1 LAAEEEKIFCFFRS
15 NAGGYVKSSC
25 RQAGRRYKIKKRES
39 RSITEGKGM
48 KIEEVK
54 EKLRAQGYL
63 DEREICGYAQF
74 PSIIGGAIGA
84 ATNLILLSLYG
95 EMLTAFRSKINND
108 YKEIV
113 FSVPV
118 AEITDVVVKN
128 GLFGLQKKIKFKA
141 AGVGQK
147 ILMAYNEKKMIAF
160 FKELAAAH

>member
-1 LAAEEEKIFCFFRS
+1 
-15 NAGGYVKSSC
+15 
-25 RQAGRRYKIKKRES
+25 
-39 RSITEGKGM
+39 M

-54 EKLRAQGYL
+54 EKIRAQGYL

-84 ATNLILLSLYG
+84 AANLILLSLHG
-95 EMLTAFRSKINND
+95 EMLTAFRGKMNND

-128 GLFGLQKKIKFKA
+128 GLFGLQKKVKFKA

-147 ILMAYNEKKMIAF
+147 ILMAYSEKKLIAF

>member
-1 LAAEEEKIFCFFRS
+1 
-15 NAGGYVKSSC
+15 
-25 RQAGRRYKIKKRES
+25 
-39 RSITEGKGM
+39 M

-84 ATNLILLSLYG
+84 AANLILLSLHG
-95 EMLTAFRSKINND
+95 EMLTAFRGKMNND

-128 GLFGLQKKIKFKA
+128 GLFGLQKKVKFKA
-141 AGVGQK
+141 VGVGQK
-147 ILMAYNEKKMIAF
+147 ILMAYNEKKMIEF